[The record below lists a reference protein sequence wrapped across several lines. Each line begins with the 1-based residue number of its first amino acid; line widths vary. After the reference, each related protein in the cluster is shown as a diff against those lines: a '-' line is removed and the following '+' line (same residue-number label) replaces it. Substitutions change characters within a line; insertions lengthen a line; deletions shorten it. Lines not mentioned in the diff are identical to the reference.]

1 MGVSNASIHHRL
13 MLESSSASDILRLA
27 VAMSD
32 GRESGVAN
40 MLRVMVGAATTKK
53 RAVILIAPHLSIIFI
68 CYYLHAV
75 VSRTAVFVIAI
86 VSLRSDV
93 S

>member
-13 MLESSSASDILRLA
+13 MLKSSSASDILRQA

-53 RAVILIAPHLSIIFI
+53 RAVILIAPHLSIIFM

-75 VSRTAVFVIAI
+75 VSRTAAFVSVI
-86 VSLRSDV
+86 VSLRSDA